1 MRQAHRGSLCVGARR
16 KAQEPHG
23 KGEHMLLRRG
33 ILLEHLTLLD
43 RFDHILPSLMASF
56 YF

>member
-1 MRQAHRGSLCVGARR
+1 MRQVHRGSLCVGGRS

-33 ILLEHLTLLD
+33 ILELLTLLD
-43 RFDHILPSLMASF
+43 RFYHTLPSLTASF
-56 YF
+56 HF

>member
-1 MRQAHRGSLCVGARR
+1 MRQAHRGSLCVGGRR

-33 ILLEHLTLLD
+33 ILLEPLTLLD